1 MCRKQN
7 IRVCQQTSECVNN
20 VAIDGGGGEA
30 YQDEQ
35 STDIAVQHVK
45 TNEQNQRK
53 ILFNTAYLL
62 FLDW

>member
-1 MCRKQN
+1 M
-7 IRVCQQTSECVNN
+7 EE
-20 VAIDGGGGEA
+20 GGEA